1 MSDMPELAE
10 ARATAQVLRAT
21 ARVLRGE
28 QAALTFR
35 LRRAADV
42 MDGLAALTLR
52 CLQRIEQL
60 EQMSRMLGGDE

>member
-10 ARATAQVLRAT
+10 AQATAQVLRAT

-52 CLQRIEQL
+52 CL
-60 EQMSRMLGGDE
+60 LGSSSLNR